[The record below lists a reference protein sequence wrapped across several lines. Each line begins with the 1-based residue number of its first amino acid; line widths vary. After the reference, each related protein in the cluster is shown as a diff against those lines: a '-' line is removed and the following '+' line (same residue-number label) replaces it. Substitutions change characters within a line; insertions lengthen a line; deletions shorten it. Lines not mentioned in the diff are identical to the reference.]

1 MFMGKGGMMFSVVLF
16 LLFTAAIPHTY
27 ALETEFPVDPTSRES
42 FAQPEEMGVSVFAVE
57 PQNKQI
63 VCFDVADEGCIA
75 LGLKD
80 PMDPDMGFVSIY
92 TDEGLFLE
100 GFQFKCY
107 GSFYVEVLSNR
118 VNIYCLRGDYLMS
131 IPFTAGAC
139 ERWSVKNKEV
149 TPFLRNLKSANRSRN
164 GIEYIVEK
172 DVPLLYNEDEYSRL
186 SIQKPTGERT
196 IIYDASIYL
205 NRIKTAR
212 IMLFVLLSVIT
223 LIALVSYILKE
234 RGRWS
239 QTP

>member
-1 MFMGKGGMMFSVVLF
+1 MFSVVLF

-139 ERWSVKNKEV
+139 ERWSVNNKEV
-149 TPFLRNLKSANRSRN
+149 TPFLRILKSANRSRN
-164 GIEYIVEK
+164 GIEYKVEK
-172 DVPLLYNEDEYSRL
+172 MFHYYTMKTSIPDCRFKNQQENEQLYMMPLST
-186 SIQKPTGERT
+186 SIASKPRELC
-196 IIYDASIYL
+196 YL
-205 NRIKTAR
+205 
-212 IMLFVLLSVIT
+212 FCSLL
-223 LIALVSYILKE
+223 
-234 RGRWS
+234 
-239 QTP
+239 